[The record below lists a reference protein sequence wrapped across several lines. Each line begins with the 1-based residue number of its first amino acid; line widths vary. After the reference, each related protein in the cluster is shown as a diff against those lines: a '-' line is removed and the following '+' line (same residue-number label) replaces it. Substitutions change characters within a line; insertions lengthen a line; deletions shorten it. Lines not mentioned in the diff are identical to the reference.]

1 MNADC
6 IFCKIASRAIPAPL
20 LHDDPEVVAFADIN
34 PQAPTHILV
43 IPRLHV
49 RDLPELVAGGSPALA
64 GRLLTVAGQVA
75 AAAGLNA
82 SGYRLVVNTGA
93 HGGQSVFHLHV
104 HILGGRHLGW
114 PPG

>member
-20 LHDDPEVVAFADIN
+20 LHDDPEIVAFADIS
-34 PQAPTHILV
+34 PQAPTHLLV

-49 RDLPELVAGGSPALA
+49 RDLPALLDSGNAALA
-64 GRLLTVAGQVA
+64 GRLLAVAGQVA
-75 AAAGLNA
+75 AAAGLTA

-93 HGGQSVFHLHV
+93 HGGQSVFHLHL

>member
-20 LHDDPEVVAFADIN
+20 LHDDPEIVAFADIN
-34 PQAPTHILV
+34 PQAPSHLLV

-49 RDLPELVAGGSPALA
+49 RDLPALLASGNEALA
-64 GRLLTVAGQVA
+64 GRLLVVAGQVA
-75 AAAGLNA
+75 AAAGLA
-82 SGYRLVVNTGA
+82 SQGYRLVVNTGA
-93 HGGQSVFHLHV
+93 HGGQSVFHLHL

>member
-20 LHDDPEVVAFADIN
+20 LHDDPEIVAFADIS
-34 PQAPTHILV
+34 PQAPTHLLV

-49 RDLPELVAGGSPALA
+49 RDLPELIAGGHAALA

-75 AAAGLNA
+75 AAAGLA
-82 SGYRLVVNTGA
+82 KDGYRLVVNTGA
-93 HGGQSVFHLHV
+93 HGGQSVFHLHL

>member
-20 LHDDPEVVAFADIN
+20 LHDDPEVIAFADIS
-34 PQAPTHILV
+34 PQAPTHLLV

-49 RDLPELVAGGSPALA
+49 RDLPALIAGGHEALA

-75 AAAGLNA
+75 AAAGLIKD
-82 SGYRLVVNTGA
+82 GYRLVVNTGA
-93 HGGQSVFHLHV
+93 HGGQSVFHLHL

>member
-1 MNADC
+1 MNSDC
-6 IFCKIASRAIPAPL
+6 IFCKIASRAIAAPL
-20 LHDDPEVVAFADIN
+20 LHDDPEIVAFADIN

-43 IPRLHV
+43 IPRTHV
-49 RDLPELVAGGSPALA
+49 RDLPELVERGLTAVG
-64 GRLLTVAGQVA
+64 GRLLTVASQVA
-75 AAAGLNA
+75 AAAGLGEN
-82 SGYRLVVNTGA
+82 GYRLVVNTGA